1 MAAIIA
7 QLSLANRRRK
17 KRQREAKYIESDKC
31 VYTLPPFDRCYQ
43 PMKHN
48 KYLKNKAEFERRL
61 HVAEKAK
68 GNDNYPPIVNE
79 TIEFII
85 SRILFQPLFTL
96 LSL

>member
-68 GNDNYPPIVNE
+68 GNDNYQAMN
-79 TIEFII
+79 T
-85 SRILFQPLFTL
+85 SNNRIHNFQ
-96 LSL
+96 